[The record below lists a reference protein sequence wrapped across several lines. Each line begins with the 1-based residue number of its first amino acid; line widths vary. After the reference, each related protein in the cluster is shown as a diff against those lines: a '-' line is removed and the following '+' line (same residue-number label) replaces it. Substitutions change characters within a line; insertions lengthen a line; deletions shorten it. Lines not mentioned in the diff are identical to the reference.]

1 MPAIG
6 YNSLMST
13 NELVPTSTQ
22 TDAGDHNWWDATIPI
37 IVDLLTASLITALPL
52 IAPWL
57 ERGSPLNAAFLIPIF
72 IFFWLSVFMLKRLGS
87 VPQAAGQRT
96 LLPEWLFAP
105 KAQVILGVAFAL
117 AFMTLLAH
125 QIGYFDSIFLV
136 DDRELGAGE
145 SASFFVLIPG
155 TWLAM
160 TLLYVLPLSSTPRDW
175 LPRTSRWYYP
185 VLFVSLL
192 GVNLMLVTAVAEL
205 YTLRHLILEGSGA
218 SLLWFGGSLLLLIL
232 LFAPPRLWYW
242 WKVPAY
248 TSLIAFAALLL
259 AASGFIVGG

>member
-1 MPAIG
+1 MPAFG

-13 NELVPTSTQ
+13 NELASPHV
-22 TDAGDHNWWDATIPI
+22 DAGDHSWWDGVIPVV
-37 IVDLLTASLITALPL
+37 VDGLTWSLISALPL
-52 IAPWL
+52 LAPWL
-57 ERGSPLNAAFLIPIF
+57 EQGSPLNAAVIIPIF
-72 IFFWLSVFMLKRLGS
+72 VLFWLSVFLIKRLGS
-87 VPQAAGQRT
+87 VPQAVGQRT
-96 LLPEWLFAP
+96 WLPDWLFAP
-105 KAQVILGVAFAL
+105 RAQVVLGVIFAL
-117 AFMTLLAH
+117 TFMTGLAH

-160 TLLYVLPLSSTPRDW
+160 TLLYVLPLTSTPRDW

-185 VLFVSLL
+185 VLFLSLL
-192 GVNLMLVTAVAEL
+192 GVNLMLLTAVAEL
-205 YTLRHLILEGSGA
+205 YTIRHLILDGSG
-218 SLLWFGGSLLLLIL
+218 SGLLWFGGSLLLLIL

-259 AASGFIVGG
+259 GASAFIVGG

>member
-13 NELVPTSTQ
+13 NEALPTPTPTPTAS
-22 TDAGDHNWWDATIPI
+22 GNYNWWDGTIPLV
-37 IVDLLTASLITALPL
+37 VDLLTASVITALPL

-57 ERGSPLNAAFLIPIF
+57 ERGSPLNAAVLIPIF
-72 IFFWLSVFMLKRLGS
+72 VLFWLSVLMLKRLAA
-87 VPQAAGQRT
+87 VPGAAAQRR
-96 LLPEWLFAP
+96 LPDWMFAP
-105 KAQVILGVAFAL
+105 RTQVILGVLFAL

-160 TLLYVLPLSSTPRDW
+160 TLLYVLPLASTPRDW

-185 VLFVSLL
+185 VLFLALL
-192 GVNLMLVTAVAEL
+192 GVNLMVVTAVAEL
-205 YTLRHLILEGSGA
+205 YTLRHLILEGRGA
-218 SLLWFGGSLLLLIL
+218 GLLWFGGSLLLLGL
-232 LFAPPRLWYW
+232 LFGPPRLWYW
-242 WKVPAY
+242 WKVPRP
-248 TSLIAFAALLL
+248 LPLLFFALLL
-259 AASGFIVGG
+259 LVASAFIV